1 MASEAAF
8 VGSVKNSMKAHEEAS
23 LLLPPPSSFTII
35 VVYRV
40 LKAKSFLFPP
50 SVSWLLLC

>member
-8 VGSVKNSMKAHEEAS
+8 VGSVKNSLKAHEEAS
-23 LLLPPPSSFTII
+23 LLLPPPSFTIV